1 MAKQNG
7 YSFTPGKY
15 DPVTSTDVVTEQEK
29 SNERILESEMNF
41 LDEMNARDDA
51 LVEKTRSEFE
61 SLTNLT
67 SKGAD
72 WLKSKA
78 EKDKKEKLQKASYL
92 AMITPATKEDI
103 QALVDREKGLKD
115 SHLRLEKI
123 AKRIEETT
131 GSYKLAQQF
140 LDLSGYEQYRYVK
153 DSLTY
158 RASNYSDFKNEAKNT
173 TFITVDG
180 KQIGYNT
187 EGVTKPQLDQLNAK
201 VRFDFAGQFIGV
213 NEDLLRTTVGAE
225 IIKVDA
231 ADTAD
236 QITANDT
243 LAKNNDKRI
252 SLERVTTLI
261 VDDPA
266 ESRKNVDDWL
276 LTHERT
282 HNGAL
287 NAKLVLRDRIY
298 NLVLNGKL
306 DFVKA
311 RAMVKHIAYHSGDK
325 KGKSLEDWEAFK
337 GLEDDLIQANA
348 QWQTKRLDTEKNTV
362 IAEAEALRNSLKEQN
377 TVLSLD
383 QKKAYMKERME
394 NFPDVPLNADEQ
406 FILYGYRD
414 DEAMRTILLQKA
426 ESQGGITA
434 KDLEHASP
442 TIRNE
447 FANELIPDQNQQLI
461 SIYNLPQKDQKFIT
475 DQVGTAAGNTGALDA
490 KNIQYYALMTEA
502 ENEFVTVYNT
512 NLASTQ
518 SPDLALDAAK
528 NALVLKLADDN
539 WVDKYSK
546 WEPSKN
552 QDEYMSK
559 LVAAGKQVQPET
571 GGYKTK
577 LLEAPKDQK
586 ELLQD
591 WAANGGKGPVPYYYR
606 ALASNNNIL
615 PRELAW
621 RQANMLGYEGKW
633 DEKAELK
640 KYNIPKYL
648 ITQFCK
654 NPTACKFSRFKNDVE
669 EIDNIN
675 NGKNN
680 EEEVNFYEENE
691 DID

>member
-7 YSFTPGKY
+7 YSFTAGKY

-29 SNERILESEMNF
+29 SNARILESELNF

-51 LVEKTRSEFE
+51 LVEKTRSEFA

-67 SKGAD
+67 SKGAA

-78 EKDKKEKLQKASYL
+78 EKDEKEKRQKGSYL

-103 QALVDREKGLKD
+103 KALVDRENGLKD
-115 SHLRLEKI
+115 SHLRIDEI

-131 GSYKLAQQF
+131 GSFSLAQQF
-140 LDLSGYEQYRYVK
+140 RNMSGYEQYEYVK
-153 DSLTY
+153 DSLKQ
-158 RASNYSDFKNEAKNT
+158 RALGYSDFKNAAKET
-173 TFITVDG
+173 TFIKDENGEDV
-180 KQIGYNT
+180 GYNNNPNET
-187 EGVTKPQLDQLNAK
+187 QLNQLNAK
-201 VRFDFAGQFIGV
+201 VRFDFAAQFDGV
-213 NEDLLRTTVGAE
+213 NEDLLSITVGSE
-225 IIKVDA
+225 VLKIDA
-231 ADTAD
+231 ADNAE
-236 QITANDT
+236 QIKANDE
-243 LAKNNDKRI
+243 LDKSNSKRL
-252 SLERVTTLI
+252 SLEKVGNLF
-261 VDDPA
+261 VDNPE
-266 ESRKNVDDWL
+266 ESRDNVDFWL
-276 LTHERT
+276 NSNEGLYGT
-282 HNGAL
+282 
-287 NAKLVLRDRIY
+287 AKATRLAFRQRVYDLVAA
-298 NLVLNGKL
+298 GKL
-306 DFVKA
+306 DLVKA
-311 RAMVKHIAYHSGDK
+311 RAMIPVKKYHRGNK
-325 KGKSLEDWEAFK
+325 KNESLEVFK
-337 GLEDDLIQANA
+337 EFLGFDDDLVQANA
-348 QWQTKRLDTEKNTV
+348 EWQKKRLDTDESTV
-362 IAEAEALRNSLKEQN
+362 KANAESLRNSLEEQN
-377 TVLSLD
+377 TVLDKD
-383 QKKAYMKERME
+383 QKKAFLKERMA

-414 DEAMRTILLQKA
+414 DNAMRKILLQKA
-426 ESQGGITA
+426 ESFGGITA

-442 TIRNE
+442 TIRKE
-447 FANELIPDQNQQLI
+447 FANELIPDANQKLL
-461 SIYNLPQKDQKFIT
+461 SIYSLPAKDQKFIT

-502 ENEFVTVYNT
+502 EDVFITAYNN
-512 NLASTQ
+512 NLVSTQ
-518 SPDLALDAAK
+518 NPEMALKAGQDAIQAK
-528 NALVLKLADDN
+528 MIDPV
-539 WVDKYSK
+539 WIDKYSN
-546 WEPSKN
+546 WQPATN

-559 LVAAGKQVQPET
+559 LVSAGKQVQPET

-591 WAANGGKGPVPYYYR
+591 WAANGGKNPVPYYYR

-621 RQANMLGYEGKW
+621 RQANMLGYDGKW

-654 NPTACKFSRFKNDVE
+654 NPTACKWARFKNDVQ
-669 EIDNIN
+669 EIDDIN
-675 NGKNN
+675 NDKNN